1 MSCVTNRSII
11 LGARAKGDWTRALYH
26 YAFTEQGRIACENG
40 DKVEAVRVPVHVM
53 IDGPYGGCS
62 LDLGEFENV
71 LLFAGGAGATFTLG
85 LLDDLVG
92 RIVRHQRRRGEP
104 TRRVEFAW
112 AIRSVGE
119 HLVERNYYPET
130 LLNYLQNIFSGSRLC
145 LQISRTQWPIRHS
158 TFISQSL

>member
-1 MSCVTNRSII
+1 VTNRSII

-71 LLFAGGAGATFTLG
+71 LLSLAEQARRLRSGYWMILLGESCGTNVGVVSPRGASNLPGPSD
-85 LLDDLVG
+85 LLV
-92 RIVRHQRRRGEP
+92 
-104 TRRVEFAW
+104 
-112 AIRSVGE
+112 
-119 HLVERNYYPET
+119 
-130 LLNYLQNIFSGSRLC
+130 
-145 LQISRTQWPIRHS
+145 S
-158 TFISQSL
+158 TW